1 MDKNARIGRKLDES
15 IEGKVPP
22 LEGKTPPV
30 EGEDNDDAGD
40 EAAKEESE

>member
-1 MDKNARIGRKLDES
+1 VDKDTRITRKLNET

-30 EGEDNDDAGD
+30 EGDDNDDAGD
-40 EAAKEESE
+40 EAAEKEEA